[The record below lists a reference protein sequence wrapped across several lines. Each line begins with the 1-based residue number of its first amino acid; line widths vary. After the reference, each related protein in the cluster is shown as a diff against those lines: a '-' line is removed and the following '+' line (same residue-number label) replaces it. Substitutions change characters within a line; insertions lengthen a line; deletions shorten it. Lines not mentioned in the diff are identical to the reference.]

1 MINPNQANPATTPEA
16 TNSSWRPGLVALDID
31 GTVVDWDGNLPPA
44 VYDVVQR
51 ILAAEVPVVLSTG
64 RAWEAVLPVFDAL
77 GLPPGLA
84 VCSNGAVTV
93 SYPPMAVHR
102 EVTFDASRVISTVTK
117 MAPRA
122 LIAVEET
129 GVGFRVSGVFPEG
142 DLGGHS
148 GVETLEEL
156 GSRPVCRVVVR
167 DPHSSDEDFVQLAE
181 HLGLHGITYSI
192 GYSAWIDIAP
202 DGVSKATALAEVAE
216 HYGVAQADVLAL
228 GDGRNDVEML
238 AWAGRGVA
246 LGDAPD
252 DVKQVADHV
261 TGPFLEGGT
270 TDELSRWF
278 G

>member
-1 MINPNQANPATTPEA
+1 MST
-16 TNSSWRPGLVALDID
+16 SSVPTDWRPGLVALDID

-44 VYDVVQR
+44 VHEAVQR
-51 ILAAEVPVVLSTG
+51 VLAADVPVVLSTG
-64 RAWEAVLPVFDAL
+64 RAWGSVRPVFDAL
-77 GLPPGLA
+77 GLPPGLS

-93 SYPPMAVHR
+93 SYPPMQVHR
-102 EVTFDASRVISTVTK
+102 EVTFDATKVIETVTRK
-117 MAPRA
+117 APEA

-129 GVGFRVSGVFPEG
+129 GVGFRVTGKFPEG
-142 DLGGHS
+142 DLGGDVS
-148 GVETLEEL
+148 VETPAEL
-156 GSRPVCRVVVR
+156 ASRPVCRVVVR
-167 DPHSSDEDFVQLAE
+167 DPNSNEENFVELAE
-181 HLGLHGITYSI
+181 HLGLHGVTYSI

-216 HYGVAQADVLAL
+216 HYGVEQADVLAL

-252 DVKQVADHV
+252 EVKQVANDV
-261 TGPFLEGGT
+261 TGLFLEGGT
-270 TDELSRWF
+270 SDELNRWF

>member
-1 MINPNQANPATTPEA
+1 M
-16 TNSSWRPGLVALDID
+16 SSPSAPSDWRPGLVALDID

-44 VYDVVQR
+44 VHGAVQR
-51 ILAAEVPVVLSTG
+51 ILAADVPVVLSTG
-64 RAWEAVLPVFDAL
+64 RSWESVWPVFDAL

-93 SYPPMAVHR
+93 SYPPMKVHR
-102 EVTFDASRVISTVTK
+102 EVTFDATKVIDTVARK
-117 MAPRA
+117 APGA

-129 GVGFRVSGVFPEG
+129 GVGFRVSGKFPDG
-142 DLGGHS
+142 DLGGDVA
-148 GVETLEEL
+148 VETPEEL
-156 GSRPVCRVVVR
+156 AARPVCRVVVR
-167 DPHSSDEDFVQLAE
+167 DPHSNDEDFVELAE

-216 HYGVAQADVLAL
+216 HYGVARADVLAL

-246 LGDAPD
+246 LGDALDEVKRVAD
-252 DVKQVADHV
+252 DV
-261 TGPFLEGGT
+261 TGLFLDGGT
-270 TDELSRWF
+270 SDELNRWF

>member
-1 MINPNQANPATTPEA
+1 MSAQNG
-16 TNSSWRPGLVALDID
+16 WRPGLVALDID
-31 GTVVDWDGNLPPA
+31 GTVVDWDNNLQPA
-44 VYDVVQR
+44 VHEAVQR
-51 ILAAEVPVVLSTG
+51 ILAAGVPVVLSTG
-64 RAWEAVLPVFDAL
+64 RAWESVLPVFDAL

-93 SYPPMAVHR
+93 SYPPMTVHR
-102 EVTFDASRVISTVTK
+102 EVTFDASQVIETVSAK
-117 MAPRA
+117 APQA

-129 GVGFRVSGVFPEG
+129 GVGFRVSGKFPEG
-142 DLGGHS
+142 DLGRRDVS
-148 GVETLEEL
+148 VETLEEL

-167 DPHSSDEDFVQLAE
+167 DPHSSDEDFIELAD
-181 HLGLHGITYSI
+181 HLGLHGVTYSI

-216 HYGVAQADVLAL
+216 YYGVAQADVLAM

-246 LGDAPD
+246 LGDALD
-252 DVKQVADHV
+252 EVKQVADDV
-261 TGPFLEGGT
+261 TGMFLEGGT
-270 TDELSRWF
+270 ADELNRWF